1 MALKEILARFGFQV
15 DDGALRK
22 GEKSVAGFTSVI
34 KGAVSI
40 YTGAQVIGAIRG
52 MFQEMTA
59 LEGQIN
65 DQAEAL
71 GISSQAIQEWGY
83 AATQSGASMED
94 VSTAIRKVQQDAG
107 SGGAKLRKLGV
118 DLTDASGGARDSVDV
133 FRDAGLAIAALPT
146 AAERTAASLEVFGK
160 SGTKLTATFA
170 GGADGLE
177 VMRKRFEELGGGVSA
192 EALDVLSQAGDR
204 AADLD
209 MAFRGVKSRLA
220 IALFP
225 ALTEL
230 VTRGAKVVGAFAK
243 MAEGSK
249 IFQSVAIVAAAAVG
263 RAGVKMLIPYLPFI
277 AAIAAAVLLLDDL
290 LVTAAGGDSAISR
303 LVDSMLGVGAT
314 KDMVTQAKKDW
325 ASLMA
330 ELDKAPSIGAKIETA
345 FGIVGASIVKFFAED
360 IGEAVDLFVSR
371 NPEIADAALEWTNSM
386 LAPFD
391 AIAEAPGKVKAWG
404 ASVLASMRAAGAEWL
419 SWASAIGRDVVDG
432 IVSGMSG
439 GLVKLEDITGQV
451 GTRLK
456 KGLRGPR
463 GVDAHSPSRMSGE
476 VGDDVVAG
484 LVTRIAR
491 ALPQVESMGATLGA
505 ASIPVPPAQ
514 STDVRQTNS
523 ITIQQYGVR
532 DPRSA
537 TRSGLL
543 DALTE
548 DRRALLGAIG

>member
-15 DDGALRK
+15 DDSGLKK
-22 GEKSVAGFTSVI
+22 GQKSVSDFTGMI

-40 YTGAQVIGAIRG
+40 YTGAQVIGAIKG
-52 MFQEMTA
+52 MFSEMTA

-71 GISSQAIQEWGY
+71 GISAQAIQEWGY

-107 SGGAKLRKLGV
+107 SGGAKLRALGV

-160 SGTKLTATFA
+160 SGTKLTATFKD
-170 GGADGLE
+170 GAEGLE

-225 ALTEL
+225 SLTEL
-230 VTRGAKVVGAFAK
+230 VTRGSKVVGAFAK

-249 IFQSVAIVAAAAVG
+249 IFQAVAIVAAAAVG

-325 ASLMA
+325 ADLMT
-330 ELDKAPSIGAKIETA
+330 ELDKSPGFASKVETA
-345 FGIVGASIVKFFAED
+345 FSIVGASIVKFFAED
-360 IGEAVDLFVSR
+360 IGEAVDLFISR
-371 NPEIADAALEWTNSM
+371 NPEIADAALQWSNDM

-391 AIAEAPGKVKAWG
+391 AIAEAPARVTAWG
-404 ASVLASMRAAGAEWL
+404 KDVLASMRAVGAEWVAWAGEVGGL
-419 SWASAIGRDVVDG
+419 VVDGFVAALTGGGGRVKVAAGKMGASAIA
-432 IVSGMSG
+432 
-439 GLVKLEDITGQV
+439 
-451 GTRLK
+451 
-456 KGLRGPR
+456 GLRGPR
-463 GVDAHSPSRMSGE
+463 GVDAHSPSRKAAE
-476 VGDDVVAG
+476 TGDDVVAG
-484 LVTRIAR
+484 LVMRMAR